1 MQRDDDAR
9 MNALADLPRTFDVL
23 SGVRQPL
30 SVAVVTETYPPE
42 VNGVAVTLQRM
53 LEGLSARAH
62 QIQLVRLRQHVGDLP
77 LRGARFNEALMRG
90 VPIPRYPSL
99 RMGLP
104 CAGALQKLWSEQR
117 PDVVHIATE
126 GPLGWSALRAA
137 HRLQLPV
144 VSDFR
149 TNFHAYSQHYG
160 FGWLSK
166 AIVGYLRSFH
176 NRTACTMVPTHAMRR
191 QLEAQ
196 GFANLEVVSR
206 GVDTTRFNPARRSA
220 ELREQWGAGD
230 DTLVLLCVG
239 RLAHEKN
246 IELVCRAFDAIRD
259 SGIDAKLVL
268 VGDGPLRASLQR
280 QCPDARL
287 AGVRRGADLAA
298 HYASADLFLFPSLT
312 ETFGNVVPEAMASGL
327 PVVAFDCASAAQ
339 LVTPDNGALAPPP
352 HAAAF
357 VELAQRIAQDRGRL
371 RARGQ
376 HARGRA
382 ALLDWRHVIDDLE
395 AVLLHAVLRHA
406 ANQSPLLLR
415 PSAT

>member
-1 MQRDDDAR
+1 M
-9 MNALADLPRTFDVL
+9 L
-23 SGVRQPL
+23 SNVRQPL

-42 VNGVAVTLQRM
+42 VNGVAVTLQHM

-62 QIQLVRLRQHVGDLP
+62 HIQLVRLRQHVGDLP
-77 LRGARFNEALMRG
+77 LRGARFNEVLMQG
-90 VPIPRYPSL
+90 MPIPRYPSL
-99 RMGLP
+99 RMGVP
-104 CAGALQKLWSEQR
+104 CIGALQRLWSEQR

-137 HRLQLPV
+137 HRLHLPV

-160 FGWLSK
+160 FGWLRK
-166 AIVGYLRSFH
+166 AIVGYLRGFH

-191 QLEAQ
+191 QLESL

-206 GVDTTRFNPARRSA
+206 GVDTTRFNPSRRCSA
-220 ELREQWGAGD
+220 LRAQWGASD
-230 DTLVLLCVG
+230 DTLVVLCVS

-246 IELVCRAFDAIRD
+246 IELVCRAFEAIGAVGVDAR
-259 SGIDAKLVL
+259 LVF
-268 VGDGPLRASLQR
+268 VGDGPLRDHLQR
-280 QCPDARL
+280 LRPDARF
-287 AGVRRGADLAA
+287 AGVRRGGDLAA

-327 PVVAFDCASAAQ
+327 PVVAFDCAAAAQ
-339 LVTPDNGALAPPP
+339 LVTPDSGALAAPPN
-352 HAAAF
+352 ASAF
-357 VELAQRIAQDRGRL
+357 IELAQRIALDRKHL
-371 RARGQ
+371 RSRGQ

-406 ANQSPLLLR
+406 ANHSPLLLR

>member
-1 MQRDDDAR
+1 
-9 MNALADLPRTFDVL
+9 MNALTDLPVRDVL

-42 VNGVAVTLQRM
+42 VNGVAVTLQCM
-53 LEGLSARAH
+53 LEGLSSRAH
-62 QIQLVRLRQHVGDLP
+62 HIQLVRLRQHAGDVP
-77 LRGARFNEALMRG
+77 LRSARFHEVLLRG
-90 VPIPRYPSL
+90 VPIPRYASL
-99 RMGLP
+99 RMGVP
-104 CAGALQKLWSEQR
+104 CAATLQRLWTEQR

-160 FGWLSK
+160 LGWLRRG
-166 AIVGYLRSFH
+166 IVGYLRGFH

-191 QLEAQ
+191 QLEAL

-206 GVDTTRFNPARRSA
+206 GVDVTRFDPAHRSSSRRTS
-220 ELREQWGAGD
+220 WSAGD
-230 DTLVLLCVG
+230 DTLVALCVS

-246 IELVCRAFDAIRD
+246 IELVCRAFEAIRA
-259 SGIDAKLVL
+259 SGIDARLVF
-268 VGDGPLRASLQR
+268 VGDGPLREQLQSR
-280 QCPDARL
+280 CPDAVF
-287 AGVRRGADLAA
+287 AGVRRGHDLAA

-327 PVVAFDCASAAQ
+327 PVVAFDCAAAAQ
-339 LVTPDNGALAPPP
+339 LVTPDSGALAPPP
-352 HAAAF
+352 DAAAF
-357 VELAQRIAQDRGRL
+357 VEHALRIAQDRRAL

-376 HARGRA
+376 QARGRA

-406 ANQSPLLLR
+406 ANQSPLLLH

>member
-1 MQRDDDAR
+1 
-9 MNALADLPRTFDVL
+9 MNALADLPPRALDVL
-23 SGVRQPL
+23 SSVRQPL

-42 VNGVAVTLQRM
+42 VNGVAVTLHCM
-53 LEGLSARAH
+53 LEGLKGRQH
-62 QIQLVRLRQHVGDLP
+62 HIQLVRLRQHAGDLP
-77 LRGARFNEALMRG
+77 LRGARFNEVLMRG

-104 CAGALQKLWSEQR
+104 CAGALHRLWSEQR

-160 FGWLSK
+160 LGWLRNG
-166 AIVGYLRSFH
+166 IVGYLRGFH
-176 NRTACTMVPTHAMRR
+176 NRTACTMVPTHAMRL
-191 QLEAQ
+191 QLEAL
-196 GFANLEVVSR
+196 GFANIEVVSR
-206 GVDTTRFNPARRSA
+206 GVDTTRFDPSRRSA
-220 ELREQWGAGD
+220 ALRTSWGAGG
-230 DTLVLLCVG
+230 DTLVVLCVS
-239 RLAHEKN
+239 RLAQEKN
-246 IELVCRAFDAIRD
+246 IALVCRAFEAIA
-259 SGIDAKLVL
+259 SGGIDARLVF
-268 VGDGPLRASLQR
+268 VGDGPLHAQLQR
-280 QCPDARL
+280 LCPDAL
-287 AGVRRGADLAA
+287 FAGVRRGDDLAA

-327 PVVAFDCASAAQ
+327 PVVAFDCAAAAQ
-339 LVTPDNGALAPPP
+339 LVTPDSGALAPPP
-352 HAAAF
+352 HAEAF
-357 VELAQRIAQDRGRL
+357 VELARQMAQDRRAL

-376 HARGRA
+376 QARGRA

>member
-1 MQRDDDAR
+1 
-9 MNALADLPRTFDVL
+9 MNALSDLPARALDVL

-42 VNGVAVTLQRM
+42 VNGVAVTLQCM
-53 LEGLSARAH
+53 LEGLRERQH
-62 QIQLVRLRQHVGDLP
+62 HIQLVRLCQHAGDLP
-77 LRGARFNEALMRG
+77 LRGARFNEVLMRG

-104 CAGALQKLWSEQR
+104 CAGALHRLWSEQR

-160 FGWLSK
+160 LGWLRS
-166 AIVGYLRSFH
+166 AVVGYLRGFH

-191 QLEAQ
+191 QLEAL
-196 GFANLEVVSR
+196 GFANIEVVSR
-206 GVDTTRFNPARRSA
+206 GVDTTRFDPVRRSA
-220 ELREQWGAGD
+220 ALRASWGASD
-230 DTLVLLCVG
+230 DTLVVLCVS
-239 RLAHEKN
+239 RLAQEKN
-246 IELVCRAFDAIRD
+246 IELVCRAFEAIAA
-259 SGIDAKLVL
+259 SGIDARLVF
-268 VGDGPLRASLQR
+268 VGDGPLHAQLQR
-280 QCPDARL
+280 LCPDAL
-287 AGVRRGADLAA
+287 FAGVRRGDDLAA

-327 PVVAFDCASAAQ
+327 PVVAFDCAAASQ
-339 LVTPDNGALAPPP
+339 LITPDSGALVPPP
-352 HAAAF
+352 DAEAF
-357 VELAQRIAQDRGRL
+357 VAQARQVAQDRRAL

-376 HARGRA
+376 QARGRA
-382 ALLDWRHVIDDLE
+382 MLLDWRHVIDDLE

>member
-1 MQRDDDAR
+1 
-9 MNALADLPRTFDVL
+9 MNAPLDLPVRAIDAL
-23 SGVRQPL
+23 ASVRQPL
-30 SVAVVTETYPPE
+30 SVAMVTETYPPE

-53 LEGLSARAH
+53 LEGLRERAH
-62 QIQLVRLRQHVGDLP
+62 RIQLVRLSQHAGDVP
-77 LRGARFNEALMRG
+77 LRGAHFSEVLLCG

-104 CAGALQKLWSEQR
+104 CTGMLQRLWTEHR

-137 HRLQLPV
+137 HRLQIPV

-160 FGWLSK
+160 LGWLRRP
-166 AIVGYLRSFH
+166 IVGYLRSFH

-191 QLEAQ
+191 QLEAL

-206 GVDTTRFNPARRSA
+206 GVDTERFHPNRRSA
-220 ELREQWGAGD
+220 ALREQWGAGD
-230 DTLVLLCVG
+230 DTLVILCVS
-239 RLAHEKN
+239 RLAQEKN
-246 IELVCRAFDAIRD
+246 IELVCRTFDAIVAG
-259 SGIDAKLVL
+259 GIDARLVL
-268 VGDGPLRASLQR
+268 VGDGPLRTPLQR
-280 QCPDARL
+280 RHPATHF
-287 AGVRRGADLAA
+287 AGVRRGGDLAV
-298 HYASADLFLFPSLT
+298 HYASADLFAFASLT

-339 LVTPDNGALAPPP
+339 LVTPDSGALAAPGDEP
-352 HAAAF
+352 AF
-357 VELAQRIAQDRGRL
+357 IEQALRIAQDRRAL

-382 ALLDWRHVIDDLE
+382 LLLDWRHVIDDLE

>member
-1 MQRDDDAR
+1 

-62 QIQLVRLRQHVGDLP
+62 HIQLVRLRQHDGDVP
-77 LRGARFNEALMRG
+77 LRGARFNEVLMRG

-99 RMGLP
+99 RMGVP
-104 CAGALQKLWSEQR
+104 CAGALQRLWSEQR

-160 FGWLSK
+160 FGWLRK
-166 AIVGYLRSFH
+166 TIVGYLRGFH

-191 QLEAQ
+191 QLETL
-196 GFANLEVVSR
+196 GFANVEVVSR
-206 GVDTTRFNPARRSA
+206 GVDTTHFNPGRRSPS
-220 ELREQWGAGD
+220 LREQWGAGD
-230 DTLVLLCVG
+230 DTLVVLCVS

-246 IELVCRAFDAIRD
+246 IALVCRAFEAIRA
-259 SGIDAKLVL
+259 GGVEARLVL

-327 PVVAFDCASAAQ
+327 PVVAFDCAAAAQ
-339 LVTPDNGALAPPP
+339 LVTPDNGALAPPTN
-352 HAAAF
+352 AAAF

-371 RARGQ
+371 RARGH

-395 AVLLHAVLRHA
+395 AVLLHAVLRHV
-406 ANQSPLLLR
+406 ANHSPLLLR

>member
-1 MQRDDDAR
+1 
-9 MNALADLPRTFDVL
+9 MNAMTDLPARVDVL
-23 SGVRQPL
+23 SAVRQPL

-53 LEGLSARAH
+53 LEGLKERQH
-62 QIQLVRLRQHVGDLP
+62 RIQLVRLRQHTGDVP
-77 LRGARFNEALMRG
+77 LRGVRFNEALMRG

-99 RMGLP
+99 RMGVP
-104 CAGALQKLWSEQR
+104 CSGALQRLWSEQR

-149 TNFHAYSQHYG
+149 TNFHAYSRHYG
-160 FGWLSK
+160 LAWLQRP
-166 AIVGYLRSFH
+166 IVGYLRGFH
-176 NRTACTMVPTHAMRR
+176 NRTACTMVPTQAMRR
-191 QLEAQ
+191 QLEDL

-206 GVDTTRFNPARRSA
+206 GVDTVRFHPGRRHAALRAR
-220 ELREQWGAGD
+220 WGADD
-230 DTLVLLCVG
+230 DTLVVLCVS
-239 RLAHEKN
+239 RLAQEKN
-246 IELVCRAFDAIRD
+246 IELLCRAFDAI
-259 SGIDAKLVL
+259 SAGGIKARLVL
-268 VGDGPLRASLQR
+268 VGDGPLRATLQR
-280 QCPDARL
+280 RWPEALL
-287 AGVRRGADLAA
+287 AGVRRGDDLAA

-327 PVVAFDCASAAQ
+327 PVVAFDCAAAAQ
-339 LVTPDNGALAPPP
+339 LVSPDSGVLVPPP
-352 HAAAF
+352 DAPAF
-357 VELAQRIAQDRGRL
+357 IEQALHVARDRRSL
-371 RARGQ
+371 RVRGQ

-415 PSAT
+415 PSAI